1 MASGR
6 IKGITIEIDGD
17 TTKLT
22 TALKQVDKQI
32 RDTQSSLRDVN
43 KLLKMDP
50 GNADLL
56 AQKQKYLT
64 DAIDATKKK
73 LEEEKTALEQL
84 KNGPQTDDTV
94 RQQEAL
100 TREIA
105 DTEQQLKS
113 LTVEYKNFGSVAG
126 QQLQTAG
133 QKMQDVGDKIS
144 GVGTKMLPVTG
155 VVAAAGVA
163 AVKTAADFDS
173 GMSSFRRDRIRP

>member
-56 AQKQKYLT
+56 AQKQKCLT

-73 LEEEKTALEQL
+73 LEEELEQL
-84 KNGPQTDDTV
+84 IN
-94 RQQEAL
+94 
-100 TREIA
+100 EI
-105 DTEQQLKS
+105 QR
-113 LTVEYKNFGSVAG
+113 
-126 QQLQTAG
+126 
-133 QKMQDVGDKIS
+133 
-144 GVGTKMLPVTG
+144 
-155 VVAAAGVA
+155 
-163 AVKTAADFDS
+163 VK
-173 GMSSFRRDRIRP
+173 GE